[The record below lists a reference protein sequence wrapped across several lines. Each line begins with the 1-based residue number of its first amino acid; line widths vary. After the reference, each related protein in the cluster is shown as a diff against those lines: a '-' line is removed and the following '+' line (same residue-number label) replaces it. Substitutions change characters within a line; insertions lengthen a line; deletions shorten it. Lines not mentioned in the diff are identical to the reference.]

1 MKKRMLFIADMQ
13 YRAEELKGLKEQRAD
28 LVEQMR
34 ALAGRAE
41 TEKRAMSDEEKTEFD
56 GLEEQ
61 IRALDET
68 MERLKK
74 AKEAKETEGGDDDK
88 GGCGGRSVEDAETR
102 AF

>member
-1 MKKRMLFIADMQ
+1 MKKRTVFIANMQ

-34 ALAGRAE
+34 ALAGKAE

-61 IRALDET
+61 IKALDET

-74 AKEAKETEGGDDDK
+74 AKEEKETEGGDDDK
-88 GGCGGRSVEDAETR
+88 GGC
-102 AF
+102 